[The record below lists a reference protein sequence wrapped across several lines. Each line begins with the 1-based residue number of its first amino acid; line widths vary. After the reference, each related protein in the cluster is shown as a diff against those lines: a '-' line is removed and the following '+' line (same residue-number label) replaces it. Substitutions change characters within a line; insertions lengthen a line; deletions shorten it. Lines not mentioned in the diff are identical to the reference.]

1 MKILIFG
8 YGNRV
13 KSCILFAIQQ
23 AINAPEV
30 SIVTKNSKPDK
41 LTNKNIKFYTF
52 NEFKKLHREY
62 FDLTVLSVPH
72 NEQIKIFKILDEKN
86 NKKVLIDTPVNK
98 KVKKMEKRYDI
109 GVLEDIIHSPIIH
122 PINELIQKEKNINFN
137 FYKSAH
143 EYHGVAMVESL
154 LGNKIINKKRKF
166 IDDENIILYLKI
178 NKSHNVVITSPSDTK
193 NGYINIKF
201 NDKNYL
207 LGNKDNFQKSEK
219 IKSDQYIRVEELFP
233 LKKIDGNVSENWV
246 EDLGDFKLMGL
257 IKIFNNLDQNIS
269 QNIYDSFRQ
278 QKIAKTNRF
287 EIKLKRTIYNIIYG
301 NKQRATP

>member
-1 MKILIFG
+1 M
-8 YGNRV
+8 
-13 KSCILFAIQQ
+13 
-23 AINAPEV
+23 
-30 SIVTKNSKPDK
+30 
-41 LTNKNIKFYTF
+41 
-52 NEFKKLHREY
+52 
-62 FDLTVLSVPH
+62 
-72 NEQIKIFKILDEKN
+72 
-86 NKKVLIDTPVNK
+86 
-98 KVKKMEKRYDI
+98 
-109 GVLEDIIHSPIIH
+109 
-122 PINELIQKEKNINFN
+122 
-137 FYKSAH
+137 
-143 EYHGVAMVESL
+143 L
-154 LGNKIINKKRKF
+154 L
-166 IDDENIILYLKI
+166 LA
-178 NKSHNVVITSPSDTK
+178 SDTK